1 MQMTEVGTITSMR
14 TPARERTTFL
24 LLAILVLGLL
34 FRDAILRGHVLGQA
48 ELLFQFP
55 PWDSHA
61 PLGWRPG
68 NPLIR
73 DSPTVF
79 YPFLVYA
86 REAVSN
92 AYVPLWN
99 SSLASGMPF
108 VAAFQSAVLSPF
120 TILAYLFPL
129 PHALT
134 LVAAARLL
142 VGGVGM
148 FVFLRSNRLSL
159 PAAMFGGIAYLLNP
173 FSVVWLEHPLSAV
186 AAWLPWLLLTVDRCA
201 RSRRPIDVALV
212 AATTAAAVFSGHP
225 ETLFKVMLLVVPYA
239 TYRAVGSDRP
249 FRGMLAVAGGVALG
263 ALIGAVQIVPFLEY
277 ASQSRVLAT
286 RSTAVTPLFTIPPAG
301 FVTAFVPDFFGNPTT
316 RRYVLQGANYCEQ
329 QIYPGIAT
337 WILAAA
343 SLAASRHRWRAIF
356 FLVVAGIAALIM
368 YGTSVATLAN
378 AVLPPLRVAAL
389 SRFGLLTIAGIVIAA
404 AFAVDRLFPDDE
416 PLAREDRLRSG
427 TIATAAGI
435 AIAVLILMFV
445 WTQHSFLED
454 TRQLA
459 RTTHSV
465 TVALVL
471 VAAAVGAVWVV
482 PLLPRSWAASVLVG
496 LIAVDLFLFA
506 DGFHPLKPQETT
518 FPALAE
524 LEPVRSDPAL
534 FRVAG
539 WEDTLIP
546 NSALVYGLQDYR
558 GYDGVG
564 VRRYGELLDV
574 AFRYNGSFHQLVS
587 FAAPHLLD
595 LLNVKYILVPTDVP
609 VPADRF
615 TLVKDGPTRV
625 YRNDR
630 VLPRAFLVDSFITLH
645 GNEARR
651 ALRDAELDLRRTVVL
666 EDSPPLEPSLAAQ
679 NSDSGTASITH
690 YDHHRVVIQ
699 TRATGP
705 RLLVLSDTY
714 YPGWTATLDDRD
726 TRILAANF
734 AFRAVSVPAGTHVVE
749 FRYRPMSFRWG
760 LTGSA
765 AGLLIVA
772 VLALRR
778 PDSYGDTQP

>member
-1 MQMTEVGTITSMR
+1 MDAAG
-14 TPARERTTFL
+14 RERTTFL
-24 LLAILVLGLL
+24 LLACLIVGFL
-34 FRDAILRGHVLGQA
+34 FRDALLRGYVLGQA
-48 ELLFQFP
+48 ELLLQFP
-55 PWDSHA
+55 PWDSNA

-68 NPLIR
+68 NALLG

-79 YPFLVYA
+79 YPFLVHA
-86 REAVSN
+86 RDAVSN
-92 AYVPLWN
+92 GHMPLWN

-108 VAAFQSAVLSPF
+108 FAAFQSAVLSPF
-120 TILAYLFPL
+120 TILAYVFPL

-142 VGGVGM
+142 VGGAGM

-159 PAAMFGGIAYLLNP
+159 PAAAFGGIAYLLNP

-186 AAWLPWLLLTVDRCA
+186 AAWLPWLLLAVDRCA
-201 RSRRPIDVALV
+201 RSSRGVDAALV

-239 TYRAVGSDRP
+239 IYRAVGSSRP
-249 FRGMLAVAGGVALG
+249 LRGVLAVAGGIALG
-263 ALIGAVQIVPFLEY
+263 ALVGAVQIVPFLEY

-329 QIYPGIAT
+329 QIYPGITT

-343 SLAASRHRWRAIF
+343 SLAVSRHRGRSLF
-356 FLVVAGIAALIM
+356 FLAAAGVAALIM
-368 YGTSVATLAN
+368 YGSSIATLAI
-378 AVLPPLRVAAL
+378 ALIPPLRVAAL
-389 SRFGLLTIAGIVIAA
+389 SRFGLLTITGVVIAA
-404 AFAVDRLFPDDE
+404 AFTVDRLLPDDE
-416 PLAREDRLRSG
+416 PLARGDRRRIGIL
-427 TIATAAGI
+427 ATTAGI
-435 AIAVLILMFV
+435 AIAALILMFV
-445 WTQHSFLED
+445 SAQYSFLEE
-454 TRQLA
+454 TRQLV

-471 VAAAVGAVWVV
+471 VAAAVGAVWGV

-496 LIAVDLFLFA
+496 LIAADLFMFA
-506 DGFHPLKPQETT
+506 DGFHPLKPRETT
-518 FPALAE
+518 FPPLAE
-524 LEPVRSDPAL
+524 LEPIRNDPAL

-539 WEDTLIP
+539 WDDTLIP
-546 NSALVYGLQDYR
+546 NSALVYGVQDYR

-587 FAAPHLLD
+587 FSAPHLLD
-595 LLNVKYILVPTDVP
+595 LLNIKYVLVPHDVA

-615 TLVKDGPTRV
+615 ALVKDGPTRI

-630 VLPRAFLVDSFITLH
+630 VLARAFLADSFVTLQ

-651 ALRDAELDLRRTVVL
+651 ALRDGKLDLRRTVVL
-666 EDSPPLEPSLAAQ
+666 EDSPPLEPALAAQ
-679 NSDSGTASITH
+679 NSDFDSAAVTH
-690 YDHHRVVIQ
+690 YDHHRVVIH

-714 YPGWTATLDDRD
+714 YPGWTATMDGSD
-726 TRILAANF
+726 TPILPANF
-734 AFRAVSVPAGTHVVE
+734 AFRAVSIPAGTHAVE
-749 FRYRPMSFRWG
+749 FRYRPRSFRWG
-760 LTGSA
+760 LSGTA
-765 AGLLIVA
+765 VGLLVVA
-772 VLALRR
+772 SLALHR
-778 PDSYGDTQP
+778 PGAGREKTAPVD